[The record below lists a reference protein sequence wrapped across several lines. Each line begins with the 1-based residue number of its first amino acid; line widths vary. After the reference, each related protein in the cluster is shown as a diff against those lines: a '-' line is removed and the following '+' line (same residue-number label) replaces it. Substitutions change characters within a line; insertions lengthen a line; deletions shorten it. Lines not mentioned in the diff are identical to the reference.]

1 MQSEQEDQTPEHV
14 PSSSAQEEACPPS
27 EDFVVEQGQPV
38 ERTAELI
45 HKLEAEKKQLLEQL
59 MRKQAELENF
69 RKRTQREKE
78 EFLQYSLS
86 STLQSLLPVLDGFEL
101 ALASDGG
108 GEDYRRGVE
117 LIYQQ
122 LCGTLE
128 KLGLERMETKG
139 REFDPYLHEAVA
151 IVESMEFPDQQV
163 VEEIQGGY
171 LFKQRVLR
179 PAMVKVSR
187 QPSATPAAEG
197 DTAQTDD

>member
-1 MQSEQEDQTPEHV
+1 MESDAEKQTSEQAASLSEP
-14 PSSSAQEEACPPS
+14 EEASPPS
-27 EDFVVEQGQPV
+27 EDFVAEQGKSE

-45 HKLEAEKKQLLEQL
+45 LKMEAEKKQLLDQL

-69 RKRTQREKE
+69 RKRTQREKD

-86 STLQSLLPVLDGFEL
+86 STLQSLLPVLDGFEM
-101 ALASDGG
+101 ALASDGD

-122 LCGTLE
+122 LCAALE

-139 REFDPYLHEAVA
+139 HGFDPYLHEAVA
-151 IVESMEFPDQQV
+151 MVVSEQYPDQQI

-171 LFKQRVLR
+171 MFKQRVLR
-179 PAMVKVSR
+179 PAMVKVAK
-187 QPSATPAAEG
+187 QPSATPSTDGNA
-197 DTAQTDD
+197 AQTDD

>member
-1 MQSEQEDQTPEHV
+1 MESEQENQTPKQA
-14 PSSSAQEEACPPS
+14 PSASAQEETCPPS
-27 EDFVVEQGQPV
+27 EDFSVEQGQPL

-45 HKLEAEKKQLLEQL
+45 GKLEADKKQLLEQL

-101 ALASDGG
+101 ALANDGG

-151 IVESMEFPDQQV
+151 IVESKEFPDQQV
-163 VEEIQGGY
+163 VEEIQ
-171 LFKQRVLR
+171 
-179 PAMVKVSR
+179 
-187 QPSATPAAEG
+187 
-197 DTAQTDD
+197 